1 MTLNGGVVGTGGHVH
16 LRHERHAEKL
26 TDNTP
31 VIRLLSTDENVET
44 EENDWLCLVMKD
56 VVST

>member
-1 MTLNGGVVGTGGHVH
+1 MTLNGGVVGTGGCVR

-26 TDNTP
+26 TDSTP

>member
-1 MTLNGGVVGTGGHVH
+1 MTLNGGCVR

-26 TDNTP
+26 TDSTP